1 MSVLLL
7 GGAMRLT
14 KIYTRVGDK
23 GTTSLAD
30 GTRVLKNS
38 ARINAYG
45 NIDEL
50 NSSLGMIRDQIE
62 LLLSADEIVQKVMM
76 VQNELFELGGELSLP
91 PEIVNKKNNL
101 IGSRQIQRLE
111 AEIDEWN
118 EVLPPLK
125 NFVLPGGH
133 PLNSMTH
140 LARTICRR
148 AEREIVA
155 ATEIEEIRE
164 DVLSYLNRL
173 SDWLFVCA
181 RYLSHLVNAEEVLWN
196 QSFDES

>member
-1 MSVLLL
+1 M
-7 GGAMRLT
+7 T

-50 NSSLGMIRDQIE
+50 NSSLGMVRDQVE
-62 LLLSADEIVQKVMM
+62 LLLSADEIVQKVMV

-91 PEIVNKKNNL
+91 PEIVNKKSNL

-148 AEREIVA
+148 AERELVA

-196 QSFDES
+196 QSFNES

>member
-1 MSVLLL
+1 
-7 GGAMRLT
+7 MRLT

-50 NSSLGMIRDQIE
+50 NSSLGMVRDQVE
-62 LLLSADEIVQKVMM
+62 LLLSADEIVQKVMV

-91 PEIVNKKNNL
+91 PEIVNKKSNL

-148 AEREIVA
+148 AERELVA

-196 QSFDES
+196 QSFNES

>member
-1 MSVLLL
+1 
-7 GGAMRLT
+7 MRLT